1 MSLANTKATA
11 LYKDALAATA
21 NGWDDTG
28 LGFTE
33 KTQTPGTTT
42 VSRQLNTILFAV
54 IKLNSEIES
63 LKEEISQIHTRVKT
77 IEGKSGQ
84 TSSGTDI
91 KSELDKLTNR
101 LQGLNLGEKKKET
114 GGNLKVFRNP
124 FEILKSI
131 SK

>member
-1 MSLANTKATA
+1 MSLANSKATA
-11 LYKDALAATA
+11 LYRDALAATA

-33 KTQTPGTTT
+33 KSQTPGLST

-63 LKEEISQIHTRVKT
+63 LKEELSQIHSRVKT
-77 IEGKSGQ
+77 IEGRSGQ

-91 KSELDKLTNR
+91 KAELDKLTNK